1 MVLRCR
7 KRRIR
12 VDGVHRTGVISSAR
26 LVLLRLLPVPASAF
40 RILLFMPPLAN
51 IFPEGFIGGDQSA
64 QSVLQRDF
72 FLMFQL
78 SLFQSLCLSFLISGK
93 VSFSPIP
100 GEQPIALLRVQILCC
115 EDLLPKDRGG
125 TSDPYV

>member
-1 MVLRCR
+1 MVAAAKKTQKMAGRALRTVAR
-7 KRRIR
+7 PLVR
-12 VDGVHRTGVISSAR
+12 VAPGRS
-26 LVLLRLLPVPASAF
+26 
-40 RILLFMPPLAN
+40 
-51 IFPEGFIGGDQSA
+51 
-64 QSVLQRDF
+64 
-72 FLMFQL
+72 
-78 SLFQSLCLSFLISGK
+78 SGK

>member
-1 MVLRCR
+1 MVAGAKKTQKIAGRVLRTAAR
-7 KRRIR
+7 PLVR
-12 VDGVHRTGVISSAR
+12 VAPGR
-26 LVLLRLLPVPASAF
+26 
-40 RILLFMPPLAN
+40 N
-51 IFPEGFIGGDQSA
+51 
-64 QSVLQRDF
+64 
-72 FLMFQL
+72 
-78 SLFQSLCLSFLISGK
+78 SGK